1 LYFFFPFSKWTQV
14 VLGLKLLFIACDGLH
29 FSGISD
35 KPILAQIIQ
44 EKNPSNECKFDT
56 LNHTFF
62 LKPNP
67 GVIINASKKLVE
79 TFDFTKNNLIFIPIW
94 YGKSFRLIICS

>member
-1 LYFFFPFSKWTQV
+1 M
-14 VLGLKLLFIACDGLH
+14 VLIVQAFQTNPYLLK
-29 FSGISD
+29 SSR
-35 KPILAQIIQ
+35 
-44 EKNPSNECKFDT
+44 EKNKKQTATDANFDT

-67 GVIINASKKLVE
+67 GVVINASKKLME

-94 YGKSFRLIICS
+94 YGKSFRFILCS